1 MSGMVH
7 VTVDVMDDHGIS
19 QVNFYIDGE
28 LKHTV
33 NPASFPDES
42 GYTKEPFNVI
52 NRIKYKEKNLSFS
65 SRVNTVKDS
74 TFIYEWDTRT
84 YEIGEHPVGVIV
96 YDTSGQKG
104 TARVD
109 VKVKNTFHFH
119 VLRYMEKSWIIKK
132 QYGKLVLDVNEILS
146 KAADKYVIYRKVDG
160 GDYLSIKEIPSFELQ
175 TGSFTYFDKYL
186 ERDKTYT
193 YKAEAL
199 NSLGRIIAVSGEQTI

>member
-1 MSGMVH
+1 M
-7 VTVDVMDDHGIS
+7 
-19 QVNFYIDGE
+19 
-28 LKHTV
+28 
-33 NPASFPDES
+33 
-42 GYTKEPFNVI
+42 
-52 NRIKYKEKNLSFS
+52 
-65 SRVNTVKDS
+65 
-74 TFIYEWDTRT
+74 
-84 YEIGEHPVGVIV
+84 
-96 YDTSGQKG
+96 
-104 TARVD
+104 
-109 VKVKNTFHFH
+109 KNTFHFH